1 MNKRFHGSGLR
12 PKPVEQ
18 GQVYTL
24 TVQEMSKKNDGVA
37 KVNGFVIFVPNGQ
50 IGQTYQVKITK
61 IGNTYAVGEI
71 VSNEEA
77 SKTQ

>member
-1 MNKRFHGSGLR
+1 MNKRFHGSGFR